1 MAIDDSGTS
10 LLLVMMLTGNWDLLD
25 IWNLKTQVLR
35 ICRFCVF
42 RCKKKTPQLDYFFE
56 FRELLIRQG
65 WQYRG
70 RLSRHLP
77 AYRIQ

>member
-42 RCKKKTPQLDYFFE
+42 
-56 FRELLIRQG
+56 
-65 WQYRG
+65 
-70 RLSRHLP
+70 
-77 AYRIQ
+77 